1 MENNPKSLF
10 NCLLLEADNIFL
22 QELENA
28 FINLRERKDV
38 DKKVVHEIQTS
49 INSLKKYIN
58 V

>member
-1 MENNPKSLF
+1 MKNNPKSLF

-22 QELENA
+22 QELESA